1 MKKINN
7 DEEKFPKRDPW
18 WRITANDLEG
28 CIVVLFLMFILIILS
43 LFLIVMI
50 LSELHIINV

>member
-1 MKKINN
+1 MKNKLCDN
-7 DEEKFPKRDPW
+7 DETKQKESW
-18 WRITANDLEG
+18 WHFTIHDLES
-28 CIVVLFLMFILIILS
+28 CVVVLFLMFILFMLS

>member
-50 LSELHIINV
+50 LSEFHIINV